1 MSERVIADPPPAP
14 ERVVKRQERRR
25 GLLLGVTPRAALA
38 GIAVAAV
45 AVATLGALFAFLVDR
60 EAFDSFWEA
69 LWWAVVTVGTVG
81 YGDVTPTNGAGRVV
95 ASIMI
100 LFTMAFFP
108 ILTGVVTATLID
120 KNQREASSDAERD
133 ERERQAELLRHLT
146 SIEERLARLED
157 RAR

>member
-1 MSERVIADPPPAP
+1 MSERVIAIPPPAP
-14 ERVVKRQERRR
+14 ERVQKRQERRR

-38 GIAVAAV
+38 GIAVAAI

-60 EAFDSFWEA
+60 EVFDSYWEA
-69 LWWAVVTVGTVG
+69 LWWAIVTVGTVG

-95 ASIMI
+95 ALIMI

-108 ILTGVVTATLID
+108 ILTRVVTATLID
-120 KNQREASSDAERD
+120 KNQREASSDEQRD
-133 ERERQAELLRHLT
+133 DQERQAELLRHLS